1 MIGPMRSW
9 FPHVLLV
16 LVLALA
22 ACGRKTLAPGVD
34 PTATAQEQELQREMF
49 VSKLDGQIVRLENLS
64 SKIAASNLQFCRS
77 QGKTLKTLGLFPIH
91 YEAMPD
97 GRKWATA
104 YEKVLGA
111 SPDAL
116 TVLMVTSGGPAERAG
131 LRRGDALLAV
141 NEQKLDVGTRKNV
154 LTSWSLPHREAQ
166 KGDVTIR
173 FRRDGKEFEATVVP
187 EEVCSSIF
195 VVAWSNTVN
204 AFADGRAVYVFQG
217 MMDYAKTDDELALIL
232 GHEMAHNVMGH
243 VDAMKLQRGFGAA
256 LDMLIALATGV
267 NTGGMAMNAGGLAYS
282 KEYEMEA
289 DYVGMYFAANAG
301 ADIETGPEIWR
312 RMAADSPQAMS
323 GGSTHPGSAERF
335 TALAATRAEIEKK
348 RAAGAALV
356 PEMRN

>member
-1 MIGPMRSW
+1 MPRALV
-9 FPHVLLV
+9 VLLV
-16 LVLALA
+16 LTVALA

-49 VSKLDGQIVRLENLS
+49 ADKMDKQLTRLVPVSEQLAKTN
-64 SKIAASNLQFCRS
+64 APFCRKM
-77 QGKTLKTLGLFPIH
+77 QKTTYSIGVFFMH
-91 YEAMPD
+91 YGYLPD
-97 GRKWATA
+97 GEHWAAA
-104 YEKVLGA
+104 YAKIMGTQ
-111 SPDAL
+111 PDAL
-116 TVLMVTSGGPAERAG
+116 TIVTVAPGGSADKAG
-131 LRRGDALLAV
+131 LRRGDAVLAV
-141 NEQKLDVGTRKNV
+141 NGQALDMHSRKDV
-154 LTSWSLPHREAQ
+154 MRSWGIPYKEAQ
-166 KGDVTIR
+166 KGDVTLR
-173 FRRDGKEFEATVVP
+173 VRRDGKEFDAVLHP
-187 EEVCSSIF
+187 DEVCASIF
-195 VVAWSNTVN
+195 FLAHSNTVN

-243 VDAMKLQRGFGAA
+243 VDAMKMRRGFGAA
-256 LDMLIALATGV
+256 LDLLIALATGV

-348 RAAGAALV
+348 RAAGADLV